1 MRISIFENIMTPGG
15 HEVDFDRILVEEMQN
30 RGHAVNFYV
39 PENFIFQ
46 FDYKVPIQNLNGN
59 AVTYTNSRGIK
70 KIFAAAKREINR
82 QRWYQQLYDRQSEFD
97 ALIIPTSTYRYLR
110 ALNRS
115 NLRKI
120 KVPIIF
126 ILHGINPTE
135 VDKFFNEANKLL
147 PYQNIKLVVLT
158 FNDNIFGRKLDN
170 VFPIYP
176 PTYTPRDISNSE
188 CVMRNAELTIGFFG
202 QYRREKKLE
211 DLLNVFI
218 KGSYKREIKL
228 IVQGSTMHVEDSED
242 FERIISKY
250 KNQKNISFLHKGLIG
265 ADWQRAIAGIDALLM
280 PYSAPRYKYH
290 WGGMLFTAI
299 GFQKPVIAS
308 DDMNPEVFEMFKI
321 GETFK
326 SGNLDELGNVLEKF
340 INDFDENV
348 EKYSQGLKLASKTF
362 SPTNFIINIDK
373 IIGTC

>member
-46 FDYKVPIQNLNGN
+46 FDYKVPVQHLNGN

-218 KGSYKREIKL
+218 KGDYEREIKL